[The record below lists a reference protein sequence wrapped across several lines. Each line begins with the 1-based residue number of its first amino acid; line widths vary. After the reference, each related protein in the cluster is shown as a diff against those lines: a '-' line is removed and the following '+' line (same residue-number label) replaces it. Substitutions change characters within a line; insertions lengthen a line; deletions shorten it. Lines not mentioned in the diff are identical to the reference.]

1 MARTD
6 FKSVDDYIAA
16 QPKAAQAVLQRVR
29 GAIRRA
35 LPEAVEVISYK
46 IPAFR
51 LNGRILVY
59 FAAWSEHYSLY
70 PSGDRLVAAFRSRL
84 AGCEIGKGTIRFP
97 LGRPVPVKL
106 IEDIARF
113 RAKEVGE
120 RRKTK

>member
-1 MARTD
+1 MARTNFRSID
-6 FKSVDDYIAA
+6 EYIAA
-16 QPKAAQAVLQRVR
+16 QPRAAQPVLRRVR

-35 LPEAVEVISYK
+35 LPEAEEVISYR

-51 LNGRILVY
+51 LDGPIVIY
-59 FAAWSEHYSLY
+59 FAAWREHYSLY
-70 PSGDRLVAAFRSRL
+70 PSSDRLVATFEREL

-113 RAKEVGE
+113 RAKEVAE
-120 RRKTK
+120 RRKAR